1 MAANKTRIGLNNQKR
16 GVCVA
21 KASFVEADI
30 LLTGAELFVLPDN
43 CIITKVLLDIT
54 TVSGTATATLDVVA
68 NGVVVANEVAATAAA
83 VVDATLVNTATKLLT
98 GGTVVLLAG
107 AVTPADGAL
116 IGNILIE
123 YIELDKVT
131 GEYTGYSTT

>member
-30 LLTGAELFVLPDN
+30 LLLGSELFVLPDN

-54 TVSGTATATLDVVA
+54 TVSGTATATVDVVA
-68 NGVVVANEVAATAAA
+68 NGAVVVNEAAVTAAA

-131 GEYTGYSTT
+131 GEYTGYSAT